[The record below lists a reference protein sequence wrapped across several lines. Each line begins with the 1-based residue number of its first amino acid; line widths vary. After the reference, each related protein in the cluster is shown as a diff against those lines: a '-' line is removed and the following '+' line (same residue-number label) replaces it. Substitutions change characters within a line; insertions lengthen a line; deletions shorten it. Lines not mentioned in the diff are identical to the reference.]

1 MPETETET
9 EWAVRYADGDYDIYE
24 NRDQALSE
32 LAFAQRRAK
41 AKHEDWQAFDGAT
54 LISRTVT
61 RSPWA
66 SAPAPSPAGDQ
77 R

>member
-1 MPETETET
+1 MSTETET

-24 NRDQALSE
+24 DRDRAE
-32 LAFAQRRAK
+32 REIAFAQGRVK
-41 AKHEDWQAFDGAT
+41 AKGHAWQSYEGAT

-66 SAPAPSPAGDQ
+66 PVAPSPAGE